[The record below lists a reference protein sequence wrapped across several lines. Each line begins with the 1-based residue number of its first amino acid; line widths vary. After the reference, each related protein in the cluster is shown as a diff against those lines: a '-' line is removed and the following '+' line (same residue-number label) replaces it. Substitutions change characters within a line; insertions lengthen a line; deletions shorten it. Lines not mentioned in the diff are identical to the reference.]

1 MSRLDWIS
9 KIGPR
14 LRRTLVALVLLL
26 LVLLVF
32 LVFPFKTTIVPTW
45 TLRVV
50 DESGTPVPGINVTEH
65 WQHYLLESSGHE
77 DLRQTEADGRVSF
90 PDRAIRASL
99 LRRLLAT
106 IGRLAKSGTEAKREP
121 YASVVVWGS
130 KFHETAVAVYNQEQ
144 PPQSEIVVHTTF
156 P

>member
-14 LRRTLVALVLLL
+14 LRRALAAFLLL
-26 LVLLVF
+26 LLILLVF
-32 LVFPFKTTIVPTW
+32 PYKTIIVPPW

-50 DESGTPVPGINVTEH
+50 DESGAAVRGINVTEH

-77 DLRQTEADGRVSF
+77 DVRQTGADGHVSF
-90 PDRAIRASL
+90 PERTIRASL
-99 LRRLLAT
+99 LGRFLAT
-106 IGRLAKSGTEAKREP
+106 IVRLTKSGTESKREP
-121 YASVVVWGS
+121 YASMVVWGS
-130 KFHETAVAVYNQEQ
+130 KVHETAVAVYNEGQS
-144 PPQSEIVVHTTF
+144 PQSEIVVHTT

>member
-9 KIGPR
+9 RIGPR
-14 LRRTLVALVLLL
+14 LRRALAALLLLL
-26 LVLLVF
+26 LVL

-50 DESGTPVPGINVTEH
+50 DESGTPVRGINVTEH

-77 DLRQTEADGRVSF
+77 DVRQTGTDGRVSF
-90 PDRAIRASL
+90 PYRAIRASL

-106 IGRLAKSGTEAKREP
+106 IGRFAKSGTEAKREP

-130 KFHETAVAVYNQEQ
+130 KFHETAVAVYHEER
-144 PPQSEIVVHTTF
+144 PPQPEILVHTT

>member
-1 MSRLDWIS
+1 MSRLAWIP

-14 LRRTLVALVLLL
+14 LRRALTVLLL
-26 LVLLVF
+26 LLTVLL
-32 LVFPFKTTIVPTW
+32 LFPFKTTIVPAW

-50 DESGTPVPGINVTEH
+50 DESGRAVRGIKVTEH

-77 DLRQTEADGRVSF
+77 EVRQAGDDGRVSF
-90 PDRAIRASL
+90 PERAIRASL
-99 LRRLLAT
+99 AGRLLAT
-106 IGRLAKSGTEAKREP
+106 IVRLTRSGTEAKREP

-130 KFHETAVAVYNQEQ
+130 NSHETAVAVYNEGQS
-144 PPQSEIVVHTTF
+144 PQSEVAVHTT

>member
-1 MSRLDWIS
+1 MSRLDWIP

-14 LRRTLVALVLLL
+14 LRKVLAVLFLLLAVLLL
-26 LVLLVF
+26 
-32 LVFPFKTTIVPTW
+32 FPFKTTIVPAW

-50 DESGTPVPGINVTEH
+50 DQSGTAVRGIKVTQH

-77 DLRQTEADGRVSF
+77 DLRQVTADGTVGF
-90 PDRAIRASL
+90 PERTIRASL
-99 LRRLLAT
+99 LRRFLAT
-106 IGRLAKSGTEAKREP
+106 IVRFTRSGAEAKREP

-130 KFHETAVAVYNQEQ
+130 NSHETAVAVYHEEHAL
-144 PPQSEIVVHTTF
+144 PAEVVVHTT